1 MTYIRTGNLWLISQL
16 LTFLTLIVICSTI
29 SYYKTREESSEA
41 CKNSDKSLCSV
52 TVTDSGLVTFDVVNL
67 TSSEQERLSLISKTS
82 KHLVTLLLVKSF
94 V

>member
-16 LTFLTLIVICSTI
+16 LTFLTLIVISSTI